1 MGVHT
6 PTVGDEFYIYIYY
19 NILYIYIYIVFQK
32 NPILRGRKCMEH
44 LGFQR
49 GLGPGNSLKTA
60 SPRYRIIGRSTWR
73 CWCLNRGLEP
83 GSWGVTKAGD
93 FFTTGFLGRQ
103 KITCLLG
110 EENHLKIKMEPTN
123 IILNLKRKVIY
134 LNRTLFRFFWFYA
147 CENVRGC
154 KVTPLLRFFNEH
166 PWKRWMKHLKPSSIS
181 HLGQTNLMVSQ
192 WGGAKFITLLIDTPK
207 SSN

>member
-1 MGVHT
+1 
-6 PTVGDEFYIYIYY
+6 
-19 NILYIYIYIVFQK
+19 
-32 NPILRGRKCMEH
+32 MEH
-44 LGFQR
+44 LSFR
-49 GLGPGNSLKTA
+49 EALNTGNSLKTNRFTKVPHNWA
-60 SPRYRIIGRSTWR
+60 KHVEMLVFEPWPRTWV
-73 CWCLNRGLEP
+73 LG
-83 GSWGVTKAGD
+83 GHQAGD
-93 FFTTGFLGRQ
+93 FFTTRSLGRQ

-110 EENHLKIKMEPTN
+110 EENPLKIEMEPKN

-134 LNRTLFRFFWFYA
+134 LNRTLFRFFWFHA